1 MSDIIRE
8 RLLIENIKIEYI
20 IKVVLSAVEAQ
31 YIYIYIFIVAAG
43 VLVFHSIGSRT
54 SEGLPPPGVVLHPRP
69 TFSWYPRYYTY
80 SYVELTGQGLQVI
93 AVWVFPF

>member
-8 RLLIENIKIEYI
+8 RLLIENIKIEFI
-20 IKVVLSAVEAQ
+20 VKVVLSAVEAQ
-31 YIYIYIFIVAAG
+31 YICIFIVAAG
-43 VLVFHSIGSRT
+43 VLVFHSIDSRI
-54 SEGLPPPGVVLHPRP
+54 SEGLPPPGVVFHPRP